1 MQTLRPSRTFAPST
15 AVCRLPSRP
24 IGRLV
29 SAAAAQPFD
38 PDNASV
44 LVAGGGGVALQVTR
58 KLKDMGAWVWQ
69 LQRTDVRRK
78 EIEGMMAIVVN
89 GDATNAE
96 DVESAFKAIDGV
108 DAVVTSLGGTGGDTT
123 ADSVGNI
130 NLIEA
135 AARHGVKKFILV
147 TSVGAGDSKDA
158 APPNVYNAIKSA
170 LVEKEKAERRLQVRL
185 LQARLGHSGYNSAV
199 YNENDVYIM
208 LQDIGGDMSWVII
221 RPGGLNNEAATG
233 RGILTESRQ
242 VCGAISRSDLAELV
256 VKALVSGAT
265 DKKILAAV
273 DTEQVFGS
281 PEYEVFEV

>member
-1 MQTLRPSRTFAPST
+1 MQTLRPSRTFAPSP
-15 AVCRLPSRP
+15 AVYRLLSRP

-170 LVEKEKAERRLQVRL
+170 LVEKEKAERRLQ
-185 LQARLGHSGYNSAV
+185 
-199 YNENDVYIM
+199 
-208 LQDIGGDMSWVII
+208 DIGGDMSWVII